1 MPHPLPQAPPRPIR
15 RSITVPPPRRSP
27 TCGRLLCLK
36 RHHIRF
42 VVAPPSLRLALTL
55 SLLRRKYAAII
66 KNLTVHVD
74 HLMLYFLSS
83 ISKRLT
89 FILNLRL
96 IH

>member
-55 SLLRRKYAAII
+55 SLLRRKVVRCWNCHGGRAPSGLPRIHWRDWPQVT
-66 KNLTVHVD
+66 TVE
-74 HLMLYFLSS
+74 
-83 ISKRLT
+83 I
-89 FILNLRL
+89 
-96 IH
+96 